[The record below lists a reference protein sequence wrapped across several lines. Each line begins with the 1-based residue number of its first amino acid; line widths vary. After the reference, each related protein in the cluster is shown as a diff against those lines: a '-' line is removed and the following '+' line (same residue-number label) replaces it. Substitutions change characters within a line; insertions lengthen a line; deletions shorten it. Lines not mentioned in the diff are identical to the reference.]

1 MSRFFDLVEDIC
13 RSDKRYK
20 PDAYEFVLQGLN
32 FTQERLKKR
41 SHISGKELAVGLR
54 DYAVERYGGLAQTVL
69 SYWGINNTGD
79 YGQIVYNMIGRK
91 LLAKSDE
98 DRLSDFES
106 VYDFDEAFANV
117 LSETIDFNIA
127 DKP

>member
-69 SYWGINNTGD
+69 SYWGISSTGD

>member
-13 RSDKRYK
+13 RSDERYK

-69 SYWGINNTGD
+69 SYWGISTTGD
-79 YGQIVYNMIGRK
+79 YGQIVYNMIKKK

-98 DRLSDFES
+98 DHLSDFDG